1 MSLMSF
7 KFVTV
12 YQNKGEVF
20 VGKMRGHTRGQ
31 EVAMGT
37 VRNFLAWDLPSL
49 HAHRW
54 LWAARLN
61 LPTHNYTTDVKNI
74 KWEHKEILT
83 MRDNGQ
89 LF

>member
-1 MSLMSF
+1 MSLASF
-7 KFVTV
+7 KFVTI

-20 VGKMRGHTRGQ
+20 VGKTRGQ
-31 EVAMGT
+31 KVAMGT

-61 LPTHNYTTDVKNI
+61 LPARNYTTDVKNV